1 MSHPDA
7 AELQSYRRRRLA
19 EAELLAL
26 DRHLEGC
33 PACRARL
40 ADPEAEAA
48 LARELGRDLDRA
60 LALPA
65 HLSDD
70 ELDAFTDGQLSPED
84 ADRARKHLA
93 DCPSCAALRDAQ
105 REAAGESAQAPADR
119 WGRPRRA
126 RPGLAAALLAGA
138 AAALLLLVL
147 TPRPTPVTPAS
158 PDDGSAREAVRD
170 GSRRYVRE
178 AHGWRGLGG
187 LTQSEHEA
195 LESAL
200 SGAAVSTPDWLA
212 GLRPAHA
219 GLLGKADQSD
229 FVLFEPVGTAVLE
242 GRPRFTWSRPAAA
255 REFVVTLVDARQEV
269 VLTSP
274 VLAETAWQPVSD
286 LPPGEY
292 AWQVAARTP
301 GGQELL
307 APGPGQPEARLRVLP
322 VDERGPLEEARRRH
336 ADRPLLLGLLLAR
349 AGAVVEARRELARAA
364 AANPGN
370 ERLRRLAASLG
381 ETPVQA
387 PSPTTEKAAQ

>member
-1 MSHPDA
+1 MPSG
-7 AELQSYRRRRLA
+7 RRRA
-19 EAELLAL
+19 
-26 DRHLEGC
+26 
-33 PACRARL
+33 
-40 ADPEAEAA
+40 
-48 LARELGRDLDRA
+48 
-60 LALPA
+60 
-65 HLSDD
+65 
-70 ELDAFTDGQLSPED
+70 
-84 ADRARKHLA
+84 
-93 DCPSCAALRDAQ
+93 
-105 REAAGESAQAPADR
+105 SAQAPADR

-126 RPGLAAALLAGA
+126 RPGLAAVLLAGA
-138 AAALLLLVL
+138 AAAVLLLVL

-200 SGAAVSTPDWLA
+200 SGGAVSTPDWLA
-212 GLRPAHA
+212 GLRPVHA

>member
-19 EAELLAL
+19 DAELLAL

-60 LALPA
+60 LAFPS

-70 ELDAFTDGQLSPED
+70 ELDALVDGRLSAED
-84 ADRARKHLA
+84 ATRAWQHLA
-93 DCPSCAALRDAQ
+93 DCPTCAALHEAQ
-105 REAAGESAQAPADR
+105 REAAGEIAQAPARR
-119 WGRPRRA
+119 WGTPRRV
-126 RPGLAAALLAGA
+126 RPGFAAALLASA

-147 TPRPTPVTPAS
+147 TPRPTPVVPDG
-158 PDDGSAREAVRD
+158 PDDGSALEVVRD

-178 AHGWRGLGG
+178 ARGWQGLGG
-187 LTQSEHEA
+187 LTQSEHDA

-200 SGAAVSTPDWLA
+200 SGGGVSTPAWLA

-219 GLLGKADQSD
+219 GLLGQAERRG
-229 FVLFEPVGTAVLE
+229 FALVEPVGTAVLE

-274 VLAETAWQPVSD
+274 ALAETAWQPGRD

-292 AWQVAARTP
+292 VWQVAARTAA
-301 GGQELL
+301 GEELL
-307 APGPGQPEARLRVLP
+307 APGPGQPEARLRVLSP
-322 VDERGPLEEARRRH
+322 EDRAPLEEARRRH

-349 AGAVVEARRELARAA
+349 AGAVAEARRELARAV
-364 AANPGN
+364 AANPGHAQ
-370 ERLRRLAASLG
+370 LRRLAASLG
-381 ETPVQA
+381 GGPDQ
-387 PSPTTEKAAQ
+387 PSSPTTEKAAQ